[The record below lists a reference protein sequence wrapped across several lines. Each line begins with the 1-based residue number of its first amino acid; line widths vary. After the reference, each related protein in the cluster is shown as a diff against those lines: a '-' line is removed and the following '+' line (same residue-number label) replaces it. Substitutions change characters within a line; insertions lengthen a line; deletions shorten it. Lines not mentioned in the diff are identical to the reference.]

1 MVGGNKGGDSR
12 WGMERVMDIAY
23 GIGATILSGKMV
35 RRHKLKMGTQVLTIA
50 IKRARFPC

>member
-12 WGMERVMDIAY
+12 WGMERVDIAY

-35 RRHKLKMGTQVLTIA
+35 RRHKLKMRMQVLTIA